1 MTDTPETDG
10 VERESIAAYIEEY
23 GPDAVFPCDGYDHA
37 RKLERERDEWQI
49 NALLK
54 LAVKQLACMWCG
66 ELVHAPTGYEPGTP
80 LNAEQR
86 AQAYQ
91 QHVATCPA
99 HPIRDVERE
108 RDAAQ
113 KAMGDA
119 RDILLDAMPDANA
132 PTKILAEMIVAERD
146 ILKEH
151 ISIMDISHKTANDE
165 YFKLAAENEKLERE
179 RDEAQER
186 ADTMFAKHVDILD
199 QTRNERDEWKAKYI
213 QQNKDL
219 GCEMMDPNGTIWDYA
234 KKGQRELTV
243 VTKQRDQLEER
254 LRVELGGHPDSELW
268 GDAGLIAATM
278 RCVDALDVVTEQ
290 RDRLAA
296 ALGKLADCDWVIT
309 PHDRMDA
316 VREIARKALQ
326 SLTPNEKQ

>member
-1 MTDTPETDG
+1 METMTDTPETDQA
-10 VERESIAAYIEEY
+10 ERESIAAYIESY

-108 RDAAQ
+108 R
-113 KAMGDA
+113 
-119 RDILLDAMPDANA
+119 
-132 PTKILAEMIVAERD
+132 E
-146 ILKEH
+146 
-151 ISIMDISHKTANDE
+151 
-165 YFKLAAENEKLERE
+165 
-179 RDEAQER
+179 
-186 ADTMFAKHVDILD
+186 
-199 QTRNERDEWKAKYI
+199 EWKAKYI

-219 GCEMMDPNGTIWDYA
+219 GCEMMDPSGTIWDYA
-234 KKGQRELTV
+234 KKLQAKRDELLAAIRNL
-243 VTKQRDQLEER
+243 RDVKGR
-254 LRVELGGHPDSELW
+254 FH
-268 GDAGLIAATM
+268 
-278 RCVDALDVVTEQ
+278 TEQ
-290 RDRLAA
+290 AA
-296 ALGKLADCDWVIT
+296 INLFNLL
-309 PHDRMDA
+309 P
-316 VREIARKALQ
+316 
-326 SLTPNEKQ
+326 

>member
-1 MTDTPETDG
+1 MSGLDGLGWPNPEDEPKPKKTMNSQLEIKLAPTPETD
-10 VERESIAAYIEEY
+10 
-23 GPDAVFPCDGYDHA
+23 
-37 RKLERERDEWQI
+37 
-49 NALLK
+49 
-54 LAVKQLACMWCG
+54 
-66 ELVHAPTGYEPGTP
+66 
-80 LNAEQR
+80 
-86 AQAYQ
+86 
-91 QHVATCPA
+91 
-99 HPIRDVERE
+99 
-108 RDAAQ
+108 
-113 KAMGDA
+113 
-119 RDILLDAMPDANA
+119 
-132 PTKILAEMIVAERD
+132 
-146 ILKEH
+146 
-151 ISIMDISHKTANDE
+151 
-165 YFKLAAENEKLERE
+165 AENQRIMESWNTYASDHCKMLELAQKLERE

-234 KKGQRELTV
+234 KKVQRELTV
-243 VTKQRDQLEER
+243 VTKQRDNFEER

-278 RCVDALDVVTEQ
+278 RCVDALDTVTEQ
-290 RDRLAA
+290 RDRLAE
-296 ALGKLADCDWVIT
+296 ALRKLADCDWVIT